1 MMRRTLRILA
11 LACLFTG
18 LAAHADETTKRAKV
32 KDLFRLTFMEKRAEQ
47 TRAAA
52 LAQANAFGARQ
63 FAALKLPE
71 TENRTSQDY
80 YKALYALIA
89 SKYDWAKLEPAY
101 EQIYVTLYSEEE
113 LDGILAFY
121 KSPVGQTMLAK
132 TPEATRRILEVSSQ
146 QVDSLT
152 PAIQKLTEDYLA
164 RLQAVYQSQ
173 QR

>member
-1 MMRRTLRILA
+1 
-11 LACLFTG
+11 
-18 LAAHADETTKRAKV
+18 
-32 KDLFRLTFMEKRAEQ
+32 MEKRAEQ
-47 TRAAA
+47 TKAAA

-71 TENRTSQDY
+71 TRTSQDY

-89 SKYDWAKLEPAY
+89 SKYDWTKLEPAY

-146 QVDSLT
+146 QMDSLT

-164 RLQAVYQSQ
+164 RLQAEYESQ
-173 QR
+173 QK